1 MRAFLPTQVTT
12 GTAEHSPALPGDAAT
27 AHGGA
32 HAPGPWGPRR
42 TIPLLVGCGLFL
54 AATIAGGT
62 WAILADLRNR
72 ALGSAERELQN
83 IVMVLAEQTDRTFQ
97 SIELVQKNLI
107 DHVRDAAINS
117 GEDYARLLSSHDVHL
132 MLREKIAGLSYVG
145 ALTIIDAR
153 GKMVN
158 FSRSW
163 PPRGSDVSDRSYFAA
178 FKSDPQLTS
187 LVSEPVRNR
196 DLVGERAGPQSLER
210 IMDGFSRAQDHRAE
224 RRLSR
229 IGGRRRRNRIFRTIF
244 SDHCA
249 RAGQRNLPVS

>member
-97 SIELVQKNLI
+97 SIELVQKSLT

-117 GEDYARLLSSHDVHL
+117 GEDYVRLLETLHQDPGRTDIAWLLGIDEDVTNEDI
-132 MLREKIAGLSYVG
+132 R
-145 ALTIIDAR
+145 LT
-153 GKMVN
+153 
-158 FSRSW
+158 
-163 PPRGSDVSDRSYFAA
+163 
-178 FKSDPQLTS
+178 
-187 LVSEPVRNR
+187 EVRNWIDR
-196 DLVGERAGPQSLER
+196 LVVPT
-210 IMDGFSRAQDHRAE
+210 MAQRH
-224 RRLSR
+224 
-229 IGGRRRRNRIFRTIF
+229 
-244 SDHCA
+244 
-249 RAGQRNLPVS
+249 